1 MSATTTAIW
10 VIVMGT
16 AGGTIRPPLPL
27 VIRYLLSAQKQLTGQ
42 QVQVPGRVDPVED
55 GAAAHDDVDAPAR
68 DLGRV
73 GDGHPAVHA
82 DQHVRA
88 GAPGQ
93 LAHLTNPLAGR

>member
-1 MSATTTAIW
+1 MSATTTAIC

-27 VIRYLLSAQKQLTGQ
+27 VIRYLHCSSQLAGQ

-73 GDGHPAVHA
+73 GDGHSADPRPADVEAPVHQ
-82 DQHVRA
+82 DRE
-88 GAPGQ
+88 PRN
-93 LAHLTNPLAGR
+93 LPN